1 MNLNSVFL
9 CVFSVFLCVKYDFFY
24 TECTGKTQRDT
35 ENFVT
40 FERLYIRMNLPYF
53 IAQRLIKG
61 RREGTSFSRPV
72 NIIAIIGIAM
82 GLAVMILAVSVLT
95 GFKQQIRNKIVGFGS
110 HIQILNFDSNY
121 SLETTPISDTQSFI
135 PKIKQMPGIKHVQ
148 VFATKAGIIKTE
160 DAIQGV
166 VLKGVGSDFD
176 WNFFRSNM
184 VEGSSFTVT
193 DTARTNEVIIS
204 KKISDMLRL
213 KTGDSFAMY
222 FVQDPPRSRKF
233 TISGIYETSL
243 EEFDKMY
250 VFCDIGHIKR
260 LNGWE
265 DNQVSGFE
273 IFINDFD
280 RLDEMHMNVR
290 DAIGYRILEGE
301 TQFKVTNI
309 RIRYPQIFDWL
320 NFQDMNVIII
330 ITLMLLVAGFNMISG
345 LLILILEKTNM
356 IGIFKA
362 LGSEDRTLRRIFL
375 YQAAY
380 LIAKGLFWGNI
391 VGIGLALVQLKTG
404 LISLDPTSY
413 YIEVVPVN
421 LELSHILLLNA
432 GTMAAIILMLLVP
445 SQLISRITPVKAIKY
460 D

>member
-1 MNLNSVFL
+1 
-9 CVFSVFLCVKYDFFY
+9 
-24 TECTGKTQRDT
+24 
-35 ENFVT
+35 
-40 FERLYIRMNLPYF
+40 MNLPYF

-72 NIIAIIGIAM
+72 NIIAVIGIAL
-82 GLAVMILAVSVLT
+82 GLAVMIIAVSVLT
-95 GFKQQIRNKIVGFGS
+95 GFKQQIRDKIVGFGS
-110 HIQILNFDSNY
+110 NIQILNFDSNY
-121 SLETTPISDTQSFI
+121 SLETIPISDTQSFI
-135 PKIKQMPGIKHVQ
+135 PKIKLIPGIKHIQ
-148 VFATKAGIIKTE
+148 VFATKAGIIKTAE
-160 DAIQGV
+160 VFQGV

-176 WNFFRSNM
+176 WRFFKTNLI
-184 VEGSSFTVT
+184 EGSVFTVT
-193 DTARTNEVIIS
+193 DTGRTNEVIIS

-250 VFCDIGHIKR
+250 VYCDIGHIKR
-260 LNGWE
+260 LNGWT
-265 DNQVSGFE
+265 DDQVSGFE
-273 IFINDFD
+273 IFIDDFD
-280 RLDEMHMNVR
+280 KLDEMHMAVR
-290 DAIGYRILEGE
+290 DAIGYRLLEDE
-301 TQFKVTNI
+301 TKFKVTNI
-309 RIRYPQIFDWL
+309 RLRYPQIFDWL
-320 NFQDMNVIII
+320 NFQDMNVVII

-362 LGSEDRTLRRIFL
+362 LGSENATIRKVFL

-391 VGIGLALVQLKTG
+391 IGIGLAYIQLSTG
-404 LISLDPTSY
+404 LITLDPTSY
-413 YIEVVPVN
+413 YIKTVPVN

>member
-1 MNLNSVFL
+1 
-9 CVFSVFLCVKYDFFY
+9 
-24 TECTGKTQRDT
+24 
-35 ENFVT
+35 
-40 FERLYIRMNLPYF
+40 MNLPYF
-53 IAQRLIKG
+53 IAHRLIKG
-61 RREGTSFSRPV
+61 RREGTSFSRPI
-72 NIIAIIGIAM
+72 NIIAITGIAL
-82 GLAVMILAVSVLT
+82 GLAVMILAVSILT
-95 GFKQQIRNKIVGFGS
+95 GFKQQIRDKIVGFGS
-110 HIQILNFDSNY
+110 NIQVLNFDSNY
-121 SLETTPISDTQSFI
+121 SLETIPISDTESFI
-135 PKIKQMPGIKHVQ
+135 PKIKQMPGVKHVQ
-148 VFATKAGIIKTE
+148 VFATKAGIIKTT

-166 VLKGVGSDFD
+166 VLKGIGSDFD
-176 WNFFRSNM
+176 WKFFKSNI
-184 VEGSSFTVT
+184 VDGSVFTVT
-193 DTARTNEVIIS
+193 DTGRTNQVIIS

-243 EEFDKMY
+243 EDFDKMY

-265 DNQVSGFE
+265 DDQVSGFE

-280 RLDEMHMNVR
+280 KLNEMTLAVR
-290 DAIGYRILEGE
+290 DVIGYRLLEDE
-301 TQFKVTNI
+301 TKFKVTNI
-309 RIRYPQIFDWL
+309 RVKYPQIFDWL

-362 LGSEDRTLRRIFL
+362 LGSENGTIRKVFL

-380 LIAKGLFWGNI
+380 LIAKGLFWGNVI
-391 VGIGLALVQLKTG
+391 GIGLAFIQLKTG
-404 LISLDPTSY
+404 LITLDPTSY
-413 YIEVVPVN
+413 YIKTVPVN
-421 LELSHILLLNA
+421 LQLSHILLLNA

-445 SQLISRITPVKAIKY
+445 SQLISRIVPVKAIKY